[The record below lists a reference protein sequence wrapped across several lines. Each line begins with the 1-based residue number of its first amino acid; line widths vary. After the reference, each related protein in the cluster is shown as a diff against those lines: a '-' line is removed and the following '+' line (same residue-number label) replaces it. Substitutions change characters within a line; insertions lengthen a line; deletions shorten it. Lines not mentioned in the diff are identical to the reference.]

1 MKIYTTRYLATL
13 LAFAIAFTTV
23 IELYLSY
30 LFNFQW
36 PVLLIIILITFL
48 LWFITL
54 FYLLNNY
61 IIARIKPIYKLIHS
75 LRLSSANLYED
86 VENKD
91 IIAEVQK
98 EVTDWA
104 ENKSMEIAKLKAGEK
119 FRKEFL
125 ANVSHELKT
134 PLFSI
139 QGYIYTLL
147 DGGLNDDEIA
157 LPYLE
162 KTKKNVNRLIH
173 MVNDLETISRLEAG
187 EIKPELIQFEINKLI
202 NEVFEHNEFQA
213 REKKVKLKFN
223 NLLKPKTKV
232 FADRKMIFDVI
243 ANLVLNG
250 IKYGKYNGT
259 LTLTALNKDV
269 ELVQISVVD
278 DGIGI
283 AQEDLPRIFE
293 RFYRADKSRSREQG
307 GTGLGLAIV
316 KHALE
321 AHKQTITVTS
331 EPQIGTTFVFNLKKA
346 N

>member
-1 MKIYTTRYLATL
+1 MKIYKTRYLAL
-13 LAFAIAFTTV
+13 LIAGAIAGAS
-23 IELYLSY
+23 ILEIYLSY
-30 LFNFQW
+30 IFAYSWLHIL
-36 PVLLIIILITFL
+36 VIILLTFL
-48 LWFITL
+48 VWFIIL

-75 LRLSSANLYED
+75 LRLNSDNLYEH

-104 ENKSMEIAKLKAGEK
+104 ENKTLEIAKLKAGEK

-147 DGGLNDDEIA
+147 DGGLEDQEIA
-157 LPYLE
+157 MPYLE

-173 MVNDLETISRLEAG
+173 MVNDIETISRLEAG
-187 EIKPELIQFEINKLI
+187 EIQPILVPFDFAKLVYD
-202 NEVFEHNEFQA
+202 VFEHNEFQTL
-213 REKKVKLKFN
+213 EKNVKLKFN
-223 NLLKPKTKV
+223 NLLKQKTKV
-232 FADRKMIFDVI
+232 FADKKMIFDVMT
-243 ANLVLNG
+243 NLVLNG
-250 IKYGKYNGT
+250 IKYGRIDGT
-259 LTLTALNKDV
+259 LTVTALNKND
-269 ELVQISVVD
+269 ELIQISVMD
-278 DGIGI
+278 NGIGI

-293 RFYRADKSRSREQG
+293 RFYRADKSRSRGQG